1 MAACESAPREGEV
14 VYVFALCCKKPYC
27 FHLAH
32 RLGAS
37 CRRPERFRQ
46 KPGLRGEASGAP
58 PRLLAGPEGG
68 PSEENAPAQP
78 AACGGE
84 SRAGRLPMS
93 GAASCRKWPSG
104 SHRAGRPRGGPGPAG
119 PGGLVRLRSGPA
131 GVGPTSSG
139 ATRSWPSGSS
149 EAGGCEARRCR
160 GAGRGVVRVSP
171 GARGPRGVK
180 LKCCVGCWPGQRV
193 AEKTVPE
200 AAAGEEVRGW
210 WEAGRQGRPWVT
222 CVQVKFC
229 VSLFWSVFLLVLAR
243 GFLFVYARGYLGH
256 QNVVCLLQW
265 PGGSQM

>member
-1 MAACESAPREGEV
+1 MN
-14 VYVFALCCKKPYC
+14 L
-27 FHLAH
+27 H
-32 RLGAS
+32 
-37 CRRPERFRQ
+37 PEREKLYTFLLFAARSLIVSIWPTDWEPAAGARSGSGRS
-46 KPGLRGEASGAP
+46 PGSVGEASGAP

-93 GAASCRKWPSG
+93 RAASCRKWPSG

-131 GVGPTSSG
+131 AVGPTSSG

-149 EAGGCEARRCR
+149 ETGGGEARRCR

-171 GARGPRGVK
+171 GARGPRRRGVK
-180 LKCCVGCWPGQRV
+180 LKCCGCWPGQRV

-210 WEAGRQGRPWVT
+210 WEAGKKGRLWLT
-222 CVQVKFC
+222 CVQT
-229 VSLFWSVFLLVLAR
+229 LGTPETGPGDHQLLP
-243 GFLFVYARGYLGH
+243 Y
-256 QNVVCLLQW
+256 
-265 PGGSQM
+265 P